1 MTFNKNSELVVG
13 QASAGLAI
21 LQRSHTAHGKIPN
34 YPDCLSVFLK
44 RNRICNWVYLAPV
57 CYSTSGNSITN
68 GNSED
73 GDDGDTD
80 GADDGE
86 QLGCWSH
93 FRHTTVIFYG

>member
-1 MTFNKNSELVVG
+1 M
-13 QASAGLAI
+13 
-21 LQRSHTAHGKIPN
+21 
-34 YPDCLSVFLK
+34 
-44 RNRICNWVYLAPV
+44 APV

-86 QLGCWSH
+86 QLGCWPH
-93 FRHTTVIFYG
+93 FRHTTVIVYGQKETENPKYEWNGEHFRRGRKDT